1 MSLGSALPPVTC
13 AIISA
18 RCRRGRRLSMSIVTC
33 GRPIQ
38 GGVNSGRKVM
48 MTTARSIGTR
58 SMRRSRTSRV
68 VGSLQ
73 CTSSHTEVQGRIAVA
88 GRDRE
93 QVRQQGD
100 GLTEIIGPLRQHSLK
115 LGQALLLRIL
125 TSKAGCALKLSDA
138 RIQGAVLVMGRAEI
152 PQSGMWLAA

>member
-1 MSLGSALPPVTC
+1 MWAPDP
-13 AIISA
+13 
-18 RCRRGRRLSMSIVTC
+18 GRREL
-33 GRPIQ
+33 RPEGEDHQHPQREYPIDEEVEDLAR
-38 GGVNSGRKVM
+38 GGIAPVHVLPYHQHRLTRRK
-48 MTTARSIGTR
+48 
-58 SMRRSRTSRV
+58 
-68 VGSLQ
+68 SLDLRQ
-73 CTSSHTEVQGRIAVA
+73 LGVKRLLLALLWSEVQGRIAVA

-125 TSKAGCALKLSDA
+125 TSKAGCALKLSYA

-152 PQSGMWLAA
+152 PQSGMWLA